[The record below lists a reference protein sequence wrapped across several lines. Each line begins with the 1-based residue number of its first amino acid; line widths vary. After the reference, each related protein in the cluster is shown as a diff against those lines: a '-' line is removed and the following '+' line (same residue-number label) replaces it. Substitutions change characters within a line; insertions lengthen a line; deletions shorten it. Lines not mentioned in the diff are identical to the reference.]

1 MQYWISQSRWDERL
15 RSEAPFVV
23 GGATLCLFLVY
34 GNAWLADPTQLVERG
49 ILFVW
54 LLATIAV
61 CIFGVVRH
69 ADALAEQLGEPL
81 GTLILT
87 VSVIVIEVSLIAAV
101 MLEGATDPTLARDT
115 MFSVIMIMMNG
126 MVGLCLLSGG
136 LLHVQ
141 QEYNLE
147 GARAYL
153 AVLVPLSAIAL
164 ILPRSTASTAIEG
177 SLNYWQATLFSI
189 AALVLYAIFLALQT
203 MRHRGFFEL
212 PENGDNGDATAS
224 EPQAGAHSVSRH
236 ALLLLLTMLP
246 IVGLSEYLAVMV
258 EQGIHTLQV
267 PTALGGTLI
276 ALLILAPES
285 ITALRAAL
293 ANRLQRSIKPV
304 PRLGPFDR
312 GADGAD
318 GAHDRPRHPP
328 EHHARSRRREH
339 HHARLDADGEHV
351 DVLGRPHERP
361 ARGRA
366 SVAVLQLHSAHLQ
379 PVRDLPG
386 SCRRKAIFT
395 RRS

>member
-1 MQYWISQSRWDERL
+1 MLYWIIQSRWDERL
-15 RSEAPFVV
+15 RSEVPFIV

-34 GNAWLADPTQLVERG
+34 GHAWLADPTQLAERG

-54 LLATIAV
+54 LLATITV
-61 CIFGVVRH
+61 CVFGVVRH
-69 ADALAEQLGEPL
+69 ADALAESLGEPF

-87 VSVIVIEVSLIAAV
+87 MSVISIEVSLIAAV
-101 MLEGATDPTLARDT
+101 MLEGASDPTLARDT

-164 ILPRSTASTAIEG
+164 ILPRTTASAAVEG
-177 SLNYWQATLFSI
+177 TLSYWQATLFSI

-203 MRHRGFFEL
+203 MRHRGFFAL
-212 PENGDNGDATAS
+212 PEFGEDRDGRGPEADGERRNVA
-224 EPQAGAHSVSRH
+224 RH
-236 ALLLLLTMLP
+236 ALLLLLTLLP
-246 IVGLSEYLAVMV
+246 VVGLAEYLAVMV
-258 EQGIHTLQV
+258 EQGIHTFEM

-293 ANRLQRSIKPV
+293 ANRLQRSINLCLGSALSTVALTVPV
-304 PRLGPFDR
+304 VLIISLATHQSITLGLADENIIMLMLTLMVSMLTFS
-312 GADGAD
+312 GARTNVLHGAV
-318 GAHDRPRHPP
+318 HLLLFF
-328 EHHARSRRREH
+328 SY
-339 HHARLDADGEHV
+339 V
-351 DVLGRPHERP
+351 VL
-361 ARGRA
+361 
-366 SVAVLQLHSAHLQ
+366 
-379 PVRDLPG
+379 
-386 SCRRKAIFT
+386 IFNP
-395 RRS
+395 

>member
-1 MQYWISQSRWDERL
+1 MLYWIIQSRWDERL
-15 RSEAPFVV
+15 RSEVPFIV

-34 GNAWLADPTQLVERG
+34 GHAWLADPTQLAERG

-54 LLATIAV
+54 LLATITV
-61 CIFGVVRH
+61 CVFGVVRH
-69 ADALAEQLGEPL
+69 ADALAESLGEPF

-87 VSVIVIEVSLIAAV
+87 MSVISIEVSLIAAV
-101 MLEGATDPTLARDT
+101 MLEGASDPTLARDT

-164 ILPRSTASTAIEG
+164 ILPRTTASAAVEG
-177 SLNYWQATLFSI
+177 TLSYWQATLFSI

-203 MRHRGFFEL
+203 MRHRGFFAL
-212 PENGDNGDATAS
+212 PEIGEDRDGRGPEADGERRNVA
-224 EPQAGAHSVSRH
+224 RH
-236 ALLLLLTMLP
+236 ALLLLLTLLP
-246 IVGLSEYLAVMV
+246 VVGLAEYLAVMV
-258 EQGIHTLQV
+258 EQGIHTFEM

-293 ANRLQRSIKPV
+293 ANRLQRSINLCLGSALSTVALTVPV
-304 PRLGPFDR
+304 VLIISLATHQSITLGLADENIIMLMLTLMVSMLTFS
-312 GADGAD
+312 GARTNVLHGAV
-318 GAHDRPRHPP
+318 HLLLFF
-328 EHHARSRRREH
+328 SY
-339 HHARLDADGEHV
+339 V
-351 DVLGRPHERP
+351 VL
-361 ARGRA
+361 
-366 SVAVLQLHSAHLQ
+366 
-379 PVRDLPG
+379 
-386 SCRRKAIFT
+386 IFNP
-395 RRS
+395 